1 MKSFIVGAN
10 GDVTSSTMTE
20 FETLLLMPFFSAIAV
35 KIVPAFNGFFK
46 LIILVVC
53 PLFNIV

>member
-35 KIVPAFNGFFK
+35 KIVPAFNGF
-46 LIILVVC
+46 L
-53 PLFNIV
+53 N